1 MAIEGLANAITTT
14 KEKLETLGGFF
25 GVTPTQRAGSSA
37 VLSNIQAKPNERSQI
52 QGLKKTEDFQKNFEK
67 DIKALSQATNQEA
80 LLALQTLALDLRG
93 QGFAKAQVDIII
105 KALLE
110 EAKKSKLILEF
121 AQLDL
126 SKEEGRA
133 GAIALAQDITKNF
146 NQEFEKGVKKT
157 RAVISTRGGTTI
169 LGPEQLKLTNE
180 QQKQLKLSSQELS
193 NVLAGVSG
201 QFKAGSMK
209 GSEYTDVILKILKP
223 TEDIAYANLL
233 LQKTLIAI
241 NPEYAKATAGVKDYE
256 TRLLLLRAAILGVTL
271 AEELVL
277 TTINGSVYEQES
289 ARAKIRKMLE
299 QTEKD
304 IDNQNKITAAA
315 TQTGKGELKGLAAK
329 IKALKDQTA
338 AFTLLVSKQ
347 VDFKT
352 ALELTN
358 DAEIVAEILATKN
371 LKTTKQRTDALNDYL
386 KLIKEFKIQSKI
398 NEETVADPRDVGIAR
413 LDNLQKFIALNET
426 LIDLRTAP
434 QIKAFNDEIEKQ
446 EGLLQGVNDQ
456 IQKITQD
463 QIEPI
468 QKVIEGNNYV
478 LQQIALQEEAIN
490 EKYNKQIE
498 ALDKIEKANQNI
510 ANIQKQ
516 RMSIADAL
524 TRGDIS
530 AAAQAVQ
537 EARAE
542 RAQSALTGQRDILTR
557 VRDENIGTLGRIE
570 IEKRNKVLQSEVA
583 KIEREQLLTLQEQ
596 KTQIES
602 NIDATNRKLKVLN
615 TTVEKEKESAT
626 YSGKTRLEIDTTKT
640 LLELSKGPLDAYAAQ
655 LAASATSATNLANEL
670 ERALKATLAISGK
683 TGTQSTIINP
693 EKYDEIQSRLTAQ
706 NIAMGIEPGAAAGL
720 AGMSSRLQAQADAYF
735 RANPNIDP
743 LTGLQRKMYGG
754 AIMSKGKGGMGIV
767 KAMAFGGRAIGS
779 DTVPAMLTP
788 GEFVVNKAASKAYG
802 PLLERINESKYPG
815 MLSSSGQPQVP
826 VNNISTSTNDNSTAV
841 YNYNLG
847 FSINGANGSAKD
859 IANAVMREIKNVDSQ
874 RIRGQRR

>member
-1 MAIEGLANAITTT
+1 MAGGNLGKFSQILFNITGPLFALSSILQLLTGSKIISLISRFKLGFGLATVALGAFFVATKIINTAREKERMAIEGLANAITTT
-14 KEKLETLGGFF
+14 KTKLETLGGFF
-25 GVTPTQRAGSSA
+25 GVTPTARAGTGA

-67 DIKALSQATNQEA
+67 DIKALSQATNEEA

-110 EAKKSKLILEF
+110 EAKKSKLILDF

-126 SKEEGRA
+126 SKEDGRA
-133 GAIALAQDITKNF
+133 GAIALAQDITTNF
-146 NQEFEKGVKKT
+146 NAEFKKGVEKGRKSYLG
-157 RAVISTRGGTTI
+157 IFSGF
-169 LGPEQLKLTNE
+169 GPEQLKLTNE
-180 QQKQLKLSSQELS
+180 QQKQLKLGSQELS

-201 QFKAGSMK
+201 QFKAGAMK
-209 GSEYTDVILKILKP
+209 GSEYTDTILKILKP

-233 LQKTLIAI
+233 LKETLISI

-256 TRLLLLRAAILGVTL
+256 TRLLLLQAALLGVTV

-304 IDNQNKITAAA
+304 INNQNKITAAA
-315 TQTGKGELKGLAAK
+315 TQTGKVELKGLAAK

-371 LKTTKQRTDALNDYL
+371 LKTTKQRADALKKYL
-386 KLIKEFKIQSKI
+386 KLVEEFKIQSKI
-398 NEETVADPRDVGIAR
+398 NEETVADPRDLGIAR

-456 IQKITQD
+456 IQKITQN

-478 LQQIALQEEAIN
+478 LQQIALQEDAIN

-537 EARAE
+537 EARAD
-542 RAQSALTGQRDILTR
+542 RAQSALTGQRDILTS
-557 VRDENIGTLGRIE
+557 VRDENIKTLGRVE
-570 IEKRNKVLQSEVA
+570 IEKRNKILQSEVA

-596 KTQIES
+596 KTQIEG

-615 TTVEKEKESAT
+615 STVEKEKESAT
-626 YSGKTRLEIDTTKT
+626 YAGKTKLEIDTTKT

-655 LAASATSATNLANEL
+655 LAASATSATSLANEL

-683 TGTQSTIINP
+683 KEVGGFTPSGP
-693 EKYDEIQSRLTAQ
+693 TA
-706 NIAMGIEPGAAAGL
+706 
-720 AGMSSRLQAQADAYF
+720 MSGVQRGEYSDAY
-735 RANPNIDP
+735 I
-743 LTGLQRKMYGG
+743 
-754 AIMSKGKGGMGIV
+754 
-767 KAMAFGGRAIGS
+767 
-779 DTVPAMLTP
+779 
-788 GEFVVNKAASKAYG
+788 
-802 PLLERINESKYPG
+802 
-815 MLSSSGQPQVP
+815 
-826 VNNISTSTNDNSTAV
+826 
-841 YNYNLG
+841 
-847 FSINGANGSAKD
+847 
-859 IANAVMREIKNVDSQ
+859 
-874 RIRGQRR
+874 